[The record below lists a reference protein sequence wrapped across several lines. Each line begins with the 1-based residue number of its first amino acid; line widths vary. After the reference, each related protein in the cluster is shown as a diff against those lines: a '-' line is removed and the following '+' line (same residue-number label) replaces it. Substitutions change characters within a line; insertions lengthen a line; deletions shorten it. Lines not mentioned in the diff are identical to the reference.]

1 MMQNNPK
8 SATSWINTISQ
19 IDIPILASTREHI
32 TKLRSNMECIDL
44 RDLAF
49 VIGHDPL
56 LSLKMLKHQAVRR
69 SPQQTT
75 DITNIEKVLLM
86 IGVKE
91 FFEIIRDCTILEEEL
106 SKNTDTLQIC
116 LKTCARAYYA
126 AQLAETMS
134 KFRRDIDPKEIITA
148 ALLHETAEVL
158 LWLAAPELMLE
169 IRDTLKNNPEIR
181 SKTTQKKVLGC
192 TVNELQQELITHW
205 HLPKILLHLID
216 ESYINDPRVILVLT
230 STSIARHTEWS
241 WNQELNYIDI
251 EKSAKLLQI
260 SNDEAHTVIVNTA
273 LKTAKEWRWYQIET
287 AAARIIEY

>member
-1 MMQNNPK
+1 MQNNPR
-8 SATSWINTISQ
+8 SVSSWINTLSQ

-49 VIGHDPL
+49 IIRHDPL
-56 LSLKMLKHQAVRR
+56 LSLKMLKHQALRR
-69 SPQQTT
+69 SHQQTT
-75 DITNIEKVLLM
+75 DITSIEKVLLM

-106 SKNTDTLQIC
+106 SKNADILQTC

-148 ALLHETAEVL
+148 ALLHETAEIL
-158 LWLAAPELMLE
+158 LWLAAPGLMLK

-181 SKTTQKKVLGC
+181 SKTTQKEVLGC

-205 HLPKILLHLID
+205 HLPKIMLHLIN
-216 ESYINDPRVILVLT
+216 ESDTNDPRVILVLT

-241 WNQELNYIDI
+241 WNQELNHIDT
-251 EKSAKLLQI
+251 EKLARILHI
-260 SNDEAHTVIVNTA
+260 SNDEAHAIIVNTA
-273 LKTAKEWRWYQIET
+273 LKIAKEWRWYQIET